1 MIFTERTIKMSNDV
15 CKIDNPIVLYRGD
28 YNVEIRFTI
37 IECPYK
43 YSVKD
48 ATNIIEEVDASYGQL
63 VIRVPNDGAPI
74 FSDVVETKRGS
85 IVFTLS
91 GEMIDESIE
100 VGDYTFQ
107 IRLFDANKES
117 RATIPP
123 VENGISIRE
132 PIAFEDVTTT
142 NEVGEAT
149 VGYALTTAATQEDA
163 FDSQGNYNKTT
174 WGTGDRITSAK
185 LNKIEA
191 GIDGV
196 NKKVASGGTGGQG
209 MTTEQATQLTTAY
222 QHSQST
228 HAPSNAEANVQPD
241 WNITDTTSD
250 AYIKN
255 KPTNLATTDQI
266 PTVPTNV
273 SAFTNDAGYTTE
285 TFVTNKI
292 AEAQLGGGS
301 GSVDLS
307 GYVTKE
313 TGNASQITFSDGQ
326 TFQQKLD
333 TGILKGEKGEQGL
346 PGEQGPQGERGLQ
359 GDKGDKG
366 DPGIQGEIGPQG
378 PKGDKGDKGDA
389 FTYADF
395 TSEQLAALKGEK
407 GEKGD
412 QGIQGPQG
420 VKGDTGEQ
428 GPVGPQG
435 EQGPQGIQGETG
447 PQGPAGANG
456 QDGLTTAIS
465 VNGTTYNH
473 SNGTI
478 TLPNYPTVVSTAD
491 GITIADT
498 AGNFTANTVEGALT
512 ELFQSAS
519 NGKTLI
525 AQAIT
530 GKGIDATSNDTWQEL
545 ATKISQIL
553 GSTVKINSLSKLSD
567 CKFNLISSTSNIN
580 YNSTAETGKNYNDDS
595 WDSISIPHDWSIYN
609 SFNSNSPSGYEGG
622 YLDGGDAWYR
632 FKLKTAKLEG
642 QKVYI
647 YFDGIYM
654 ESDIYINGTKV
665 KSNKWYNPFY
675 VEITDYLQYD
685 NNDTLAVFVR
695 NQQPSS
701 RWYSGSGIIRNAYLV
716 SANDV
721 EIGINDI
728 NITTPTLEADVKSNV
743 ANTKIDIKIN
753 STTNKTANLVNEIYF
768 NGSLV
773 KSNTTEVSLS
783 TGSNLVTDN
792 IQINDPILWDEYN
805 GNLYTLKTYL
815 KVGGTIYHSSETKYG
830 YRYFKFDKDT
840 GFWLNGKNLKLRG
853 VCMHHDLGC
862 LGAEVNKSAIE
873 RQIDLL
879 IDMGVNAIRI
889 THNPGSSEFLNAC
902 AEKGILVIEELF
914 DCWTSAKKQ
923 YDFARYYNTYA
934 KEVVDNTINRGKN
947 NPAIIM
953 WSIGNEIIRTSG
965 SYDSTTA
972 TGFVQ
977 NMINWIKAID
987 NERMVTMGDDTP
999 TNSISQDCMKLLDV
1013 VGVNYGSTS
1022 EYSSL
1027 RTAIS
1032 NKPIYGSET
1041 TSALSSRGVYAR
1053 DDANKQC
1060 SSFDDDKVD
1069 WGEYASIELKK
1080 HMNDIN
1086 YLAGMFVWTGFD
1098 YIGEPTPF
1106 NAYPSKSSYFGI
1118 YDTCG
1123 FPKDIMYMYQSR
1135 WTTNPMIHI
1144 LPHWDWESG
1153 NIKVWLYSNCYKVE
1167 LFLNGTSLGEKLQ
1180 TNIGNKYQF
1189 EYSIAYTKGTLV
1201 ANGYNQSGDIVAQDI
1216 IYTSQGTPTTVKLST
1231 DKTSVNINSD
1241 DLVFVT
1247 CDIVDK
1253 NGVIVPIAANK
1264 ITFAVEGG
1272 TIVGTDNGNAACV
1285 EKYRTNVKSAFNGK
1299 VLCVVKHD
1307 GLSGNMVIKVN
1318 GDNLTEQSITVL
1330 KGDKTVLTQKTKQSF
1345 IDATNPTIY
1354 DYPVIVK
1361 YSITNNLTN
1370 CTSSNNTTTIEKNGS
1385 YTATITA
1392 NSGYG
1397 LESVTVTM
1405 GGIDITSTAYSNGTI
1420 TINSVTGNIVITATA
1435 TATTVTSPNLVF
1447 QVNSASMNTADST
1460 LTDNIAGISATL
1472 TGNPTVSDN
1481 QIVFT
1486 ASNKF
1491 SFDISS
1497 LNLTSS
1503 NRTLRIKF
1511 TPTSLNSS
1519 AKNVMTFGPS
1529 ATAWNTAT
1537 TCYINSANFVLQH
1550 GSNNFTNVTTGS
1562 ENGGLNANRLSTTP
1576 VNGQEYELVISE
1588 NADGNVRWYIDGIL
1602 VQDGTA
1608 TLFSPSYISNAE
1620 GSNRFTGSYS
1630 LIEIYNEYCNTYDDF
1645 IALSN

>member
-1 MIFTERTIKMSNDV
+1 MGFIK
-15 CKIDNPIVLYRGD
+15 
-28 YNVEIRFTI
+28 
-37 IECPYK
+37 
-43 YSVKD
+43 
-48 ATNIIEEVDASYGQL
+48 
-63 VIRVPNDGAPI
+63 PNNNLGGSGGGLTPQELSRLNNAYTHSKSEHAP
-74 FSDVVETKRGS
+74 
-85 IVFTLS
+85 
-91 GEMIDESIE
+91 
-100 VGDYTFQ
+100 
-107 IRLFDANKES
+107 
-117 RATIPP
+117 
-123 VENGISIRE
+123 
-132 PIAFEDVTTT
+132 
-142 NEVGEAT
+142 
-149 VGYALTTAATQEDA
+149 TTA
-163 FDSQGNYNKTT
+163 
-174 WGTGDRITSAK
+174 
-185 LNKIEA
+185 
-191 GIDGV
+191 
-196 NKKVASGGTGGQG
+196 
-209 MTTEQATQLTTAY
+209 EQ
-222 QHSQST
+222 
-228 HAPSNAEANVQPD
+228 NVQPD
-241 WNITDTTSD
+241 WNETDETSD

-255 KPTNLATTDQI
+255 KPDLSQ
-266 PTVPTNV
+266 V
-273 SAFTNDAGYTTE
+273 
-285 TFVTNKI
+285 
-292 AEAQLGGGS
+292 GS
-301 GSVDLS
+301 GEVDLS

-313 TGNASQITFSDGQ
+313 TGNASQITFADGQ
-326 TFQQKLD
+326 TFQAKLD
-333 TGILKGEKGEQGL
+333 SGIL
-346 PGEQGPQGERGLQ
+346 
-359 GDKGDKG
+359 KGDKG
-366 DPGIQGEIGPQG
+366 DQG
-378 PKGDKGDKGDA
+378 
-389 FTYADF
+389 
-395 TSEQLAALKGEK
+395 L
-407 GEKGD
+407 
-412 QGIQGPQG
+412 
-420 VKGDTGEQ
+420 
-428 GPVGPQG
+428 
-435 EQGPQGIQGETG
+435 QGIQGEKGDKGEPGSTE
-447 PQGPAGANG
+447 AN
-456 QDGLTTAIS
+456 A
-465 VNGTTYNH
+465 
-473 SNGTI
+473 
-478 TLPNYPTVVSTAD
+478 
-491 GITIADT
+491 ITIADT
-498 AGNFTANTVEGALT
+498 AGNFTANTVEGALA
-512 ELFQSAS
+512 ELFQYAS

-530 GKGIDATSNDTWQEL
+530 GKGVNATSNDTWQEL

-567 CKFNLISSTSNIN
+567 CKFKLISSKSNTS

-632 FKLKTAKLEG
+632 FKLKTAKLED

-728 NITTPTLEADVKSNV
+728 NITTPTLETDVKTNV

-753 STTNKTANLVNEIYF
+753 STTAKTVNLVNEIYF
-768 NGSLV
+768 NNSLV
-773 KSNTTEVSLS
+773 KSNTTEVTLS
-783 TGSNLVTDN
+783 VGSNSVTNN
-792 IQINDPILWDEYN
+792 IQINNPTLWDEYE
-805 GNLYTLKTYL
+805 GNLYTLKTYV
-815 KVGGTIYHSSETKYG
+815 KVGGAIWHSLETKYG

-862 LGAEVNKSAIE
+862 IGAEVNKSAIE
-873 RQIDLL
+873 RQVSLL

-889 THNPGSSEFLNAC
+889 THNPGSLEFLNVC

-914 DCWTSAKKQ
+914 DCWTTAKKT

-965 SYDSTTA
+965 SYNSATA

-999 TNSISQDCMKLLDV
+999 ANSISQDCMKLLDV

-1080 HMNDIN
+1080 HMTDIN

-1135 WTTNPMIHI
+1135 WTSNPMIHI
-1144 LPHWDWESG
+1144 LPHWDWKSS

-1189 EYSIAYTKGTLV
+1189 EYSVAYSKGTLV
-1201 ANGYNQSGDIVAQDI
+1201 ANGYDENGNVIAQDI
-1216 IYTSQGTPTTVKLST
+1216 VYTSQGIPTTTKLSS
-1231 DKTSVNINSD
+1231 DKSSVNINSD
-1241 DLVFVT
+1241 DLVFIT
-1247 CDIVDK
+1247 CDLVDK
-1253 NGVIVPIAANK
+1253 NNVIVPTANNE
-1264 ITFAVEGG
+1264 ITFTIEGG
-1272 TIVGTDNGNAACV
+1272 TIIGTDNGNATCV
-1285 EKYRTNVKSAFNGK
+1285 ENYRTNIKSAFNGK
-1299 VLCVVKHD
+1299 VLCVVKHN
-1307 GLSGNMVIKVN
+1307 GVSGNMVIKAN
-1318 GDNLTEQSITVL
+1318 GDNLTEQSITVV
-1330 KGDKTVLTQKTKQSF
+1330 KGYQTVLTQKTEQSF

-1354 DYPVIVK
+1354 DYPVTIKK
-1361 YSITNNLTN
+1361 YTVTNDLTN
-1370 CTSSNNTTTIEKNGS
+1370 CTNSNNTTTIDENS
-1385 YTATITA
+1385 MYSATITA
-1392 NSGYG
+1392 DDGYT
-1397 LESVTVTM
+1397 LSDVNVTM
-1405 GGIDITSTAYSNGTI
+1405 GGADISSTVVSDGVI
-1420 TINSVTGNIVITATA
+1420 TINSVTGNIVITA

-1447 QVNSASMNTADST
+1447 QVNSASMNTADNT

-1481 QIVFT
+1481 QIAFT

-1497 LNLTSS
+1497 LNLISS

-1519 AKNVMTFGPS
+1519 PKNVMIFGSS
-1529 ATAWNTAT
+1529 AITWNTVT
-1537 TCYINSANFVLQH
+1537 SCYIKSGNLVLQH
-1550 GSNNFTNVTTGS
+1550 GSNSFANVTTGS
-1562 ENGGLNANRLSTTP
+1562 ENSGLSSNRLSTAP

-1588 NADGNVRWYIDGIL
+1588 NIDGNVRWFIDGTL
-1602 VQDGTA
+1602 VQNGTS
-1608 TLFSPSYISNAE
+1608 TLFNPLYISNAE
-1620 GSNRFTGSYS
+1620 GNSRFTGSYS